1 MKLRILTLSLSLIAS
16 VAQAASILPKGIGD
30 TQPPGER
37 PLAPLESLKKIT
49 LPAGFNATLF
59 AGEPDVF
66 QPIAF
71 TFDDRGRL
79 WVVENF
85 SYPKREHDGGDR
97 VVIFEDTDND
107 GQFDKRKVFWDEG
120 SWVFGIEVGFGGVW
134 LTAAPNLLFIPDRD
148 GDDTPDGK
156 PEIALDGFGLKARHN
171 SVNGLKWGPDGW
183 LYGRHG
189 ILDTSKMGQP
199 GTPDSE
205 RVQINVGIW
214 KFHPVTK
221 AVVAVAHGT
230 TNPWGHDWDEHGQL
244 FFSNNVIGHLWHVV
258 PGARFKRMYG
268 EHFNPHTY
276 EDIQACSDHLH
287 WTGEKWQETRSGGE
301 QLALGG
307 GHSHCGGM
315 IYLGGNW
322 PEKYRGQF
330 FTSNTHGRRILF
342 DRLERNGSGYV
353 GKHVKDPFML
363 ANDQWFRGVDL
374 AYGPDGAVYVSD
386 WNDLGEC
393 HDHDGTLRS
402 SGRIYKVAYG
412 KSKASPAF
420 DLQKN
425 SDAELVALLS
435 HANEWQR
442 RHAQRIL
449 HERAA
454 SGTLLEGTPSSI
466 RELWKQETDVPQKLR
481 YLWAGYIVADALG
494 KPTAKQLGQLLKD
507 DSEHVRWWA
516 VQLLMNHG
524 APPQKAIEGFAEM
537 ARTDTS
543 LLVRLAVAST
553 LHRLPIDSRWEIAE
567 ALLSHADDSEDPN
580 LPLIIWHG
588 IEPAIAKDRTKAVQ
602 LLAKCKIQKVRQF
615 ITRRMTAP

>member
-1 MKLRILTLSLSLIAS
+1 
-16 VAQAASILPKGIGD
+16 
-30 TQPPGER
+30 
-37 PLAPLESLKKIT
+37 
-49 LPAGFNATLF
+49 
-59 AGEPDVF
+59 
-66 QPIAF
+66 
-71 TFDDRGRL
+71 
-79 WVVENF
+79 
-85 SYPKREHDGGDR
+85 
-97 VVIFEDTDND
+97 
-107 GQFDKRKVFWDEG
+107 
-120 SWVFGIEVGFGGVW
+120 
-134 LTAAPNLLFIPDRD
+134 
-148 GDDTPDGK
+148 
-156 PEIALDGFGLKARHN
+156 
-171 SVNGLKWGPDGW
+171 
-183 LYGRHG
+183 
-189 ILDTSKMGQP
+189 
-199 GTPDSE
+199 
-205 RVQINVGIW
+205 
-214 KFHPVTK
+214 
-221 AVVAVAHGT
+221 
-230 TNPWGHDWDEHGQL
+230 
-244 FFSNNVIGHLWHVV
+244 
-258 PGARFKRMYG
+258 
-268 EHFNPHTY
+268 
-276 EDIQACSDHLH
+276 
-287 WTGEKWQETRSGGE
+287 
-301 QLALGG
+301 
-307 GHSHCGGM
+307 M

-543 LLVRLAVAST
+543 PLVRLAVAST